1 MDLRRLRLF
10 VAVAEH
16 GGFTAAADAVHVA
29 QPAVSLAVRELEQEL
44 GAPLFTRSRSGAR
57 LTAAGE
63 ALLGP
68 ARQAIRDVEHAS
80 EAVAAVTGLVRG
92 HLDLACLPT
101 LAADPVAD
109 LVGGFRREHPGVT
122 VRLGA
127 PRDGDELAETVR
139 AGAAEVGITEQG
151 PANAGLDEAR
161 IGEQELFAVSPPT
174 QPRSNPRSPLALAR
188 LDGVPLVLPPVGSSL
203 RDTVDQALAEVG
215 VRPDIGVET
224 AQRDA
229 LIPLAIAGAGTTFLP
244 PTLAQAARRLGATV
258 RPTRPRLRRT
268 IVLVRRPGAP
278 GPAAAR
284 FLALAAP

>member
-16 GGFTAAADAVHVA
+16 GGFTAAAGAVHVA

-44 GAPLFTRSRSGAR
+44 GAPLFTRSRGGAR

-68 ARQAIRDVEHAS
+68 ARQAIRDVEHAA

-101 LAADPVAD
+101 LAADPVAE
-109 LVGGFRREHPGVT
+109 LVGRFRREHPGVA
-122 VRLGA
+122 VRMGA
-127 PRDGDELAETVR
+127 PLDVDDLAGAVR
-139 AGAAEVGITEQG
+139 SGEAEVGVSEAGAANDGLVEV
-151 PANAGLDEAR
+151 P
-161 IGEQELFAVSPPT
+161 IGEQELFAVAPGGGPS
-174 QPRSNPRSPLALAR
+174 SPLR
-188 LDGVPLVLPPVGSSL
+188 LDRLEDVPLVLSPHGSSL
-203 RDTVDQALAEVG
+203 REVVDAALAEAG
-215 VRPDIGVET
+215 VRPDIGVEA

-229 LIPLAIAGAGTTFLP
+229 LIPLVLAGAGTTFLP
-244 PTLAQAARRLGATV
+244 DTLARAAGRLGATV

-268 IVLVRRPGAP
+268 IVLVHRPGQP

-284 FLALAAP
+284 FLAMATA